1 MYVVMQYTRKFF
13 DKAVGLL
20 YNRLNQL
27 LLLSI
32 RLRAGHEKKI
42 PGNRFSEDNKGVPL
56 RRLHKKCGRF
66 FVEKE
71 EQIQFFGVHA
81 GKKWFRSAG
90 KRQNEER

>member
-1 MYVVMQYTRKFF
+1 MQYTRKFF

-42 PGNRFSEDNKGVPL
+42 PGNRFFVDDNEG
-56 RRLHKKCGRF
+56 
-66 FVEKE
+66 
-71 EQIQFFGVHA
+71 IA
-81 GKKWFRSAG
+81 
-90 KRQNEER
+90 QNMAFTDYL